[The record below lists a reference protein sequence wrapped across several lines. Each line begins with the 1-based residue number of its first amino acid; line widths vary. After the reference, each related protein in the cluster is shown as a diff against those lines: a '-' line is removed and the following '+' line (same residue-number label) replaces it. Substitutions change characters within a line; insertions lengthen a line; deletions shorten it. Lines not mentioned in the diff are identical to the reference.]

1 MQNKPKIPKKLLARL
16 QEHFDNLIP
25 RNLFL
30 VSQDTYPKKVYH
42 IPGSTAVKDNISI
55 AFKIFTLEEEL
66 VCDYF
71 MNADGYTEHRR
82 YFFDRNEVAL
92 LDNFEG
98 QFGESAFEDEDIDY
112 DEHRRIMKHNETLRK
127 MLIKKGFIKK

>member
-1 MQNKPKIPKKLLARL
+1 MQNNPRVPKAFLARL

-30 VSQDTYPKKVYH
+30 VSQNTFPNKVYH

-55 AFKIFTLEEEL
+55 AFKIYTLADIL

-71 MNADGYTEHRR
+71 MNAQGYTEHRR
-82 YFFDRNEVAL
+82 YNFNNHEVEL
-92 LDNFEG
+92 LANFEG
-98 QFGESAFEDEDIDY
+98 QFGESEFSDEDIDY
-112 DEHRRIMKHNETLRK
+112 DEHRRIMKHNTAIRK
-127 MLIKKGFIKK
+127 MLIKKGFLKK

>member
-1 MQNKPKIPKKLLARL
+1 MHNKPKISKQLLARL

-30 VSQDTYPKKVYH
+30 VSQNTYPKKVYH

-82 YFFDRNEVAL
+82 YYFNSNEVEL

-98 QFGESAFEDEDIDY
+98 QFGESEFEDEDIDY
-112 DEHRRIMKHNETLRK
+112 DEHRRIMKHNTAIRK
-127 MLIKKGFIKK
+127 MLVKKGFLTK